1 MKRLLALTL
10 LTLALSGCDK
20 AEQATALT
28 GQCAKDTDCK
38 GERICQSA
46 QCVNPQA
53 QQARLSKPA
62 AAAQLAPAAPSVTYA
77 PLPVSDAGT
86 GPFTLQQMGMG
97 SALNYP
103 SRAGVVNLM
112 AAIVE
117 EPEYTG
123 YVTLEKAY
131 AFGPS
136 RYVLV
141 ISTGEGGN
149 ACPASTYVFSF
160 DSSAEQVDGKQQVDG
175 CSEMVESLAEGNTL
189 TIKKEGSAS
198 VVYNGQ
204 VK

>member
-10 LTLALSGCDK
+10 LTLAISGCDK
-20 AEQATALT
+20 AEQTTALT

-38 GERICQSA
+38 GERICESG
-46 QCVNPQA
+46 QCVNPQP
-53 QQARLSKPA
+53 QQALLSKPA
-62 AAAQLAPAAPSVTYA
+62 AIQLAPAAPSVTYV
-77 PLPVSDAGT
+77 PLPVSDAGA

-103 SRAGVVNLM
+103 SRAGVINLM
-112 AAIVE
+112 EAIVE
-117 EPEYTG
+117 EAEYTG
-123 YVTLEKAY
+123 YVTIEKAY

-160 DSSAEQVDGKQQVDG
+160 DSNAEQVDGKQQVDG

>member
-38 GERICQSA
+38 GERI
-46 QCVNPQA
+46 
-53 QQARLSKPA
+53 
-62 AAAQLAPAAPSVTYA
+62 PAAPSVTYA

-86 GPFTLQQMGMG
+86 GPFTLQQMGTG